1 MRRTC
6 AHAHR
11 REREREGE
19 NGKEVG
25 YPSKT
30 PVFASCSTCVG
41 YPSPVRHSKKFAI
54 AQQVSSRRH
63 WASTEIRLH
72 AMVEMFIKLLLNL
85 QDPTF
90 PHHHY
95 KVTVEVMGPS

>member
-1 MRRTC
+1 MHT
-6 AHAHR
+6 HTGE

-19 NGKEVG
+19 NEKEVG

-30 PVFASCSTCVG
+30 PVFASCSTCIG

-72 AMVEMFIKLLLNL
+72 AMVEMFLSTTDNLKKFCINLLQISAN
-85 QDPTF
+85 
-90 PHHHY
+90 
-95 KVTVEVMGPS
+95 